1 MTAGLTLR
9 AALHPDVPVIQDLI
23 KESVRGLSVGFYD
36 PAQIEVAIAQVF
48 GVDTQLI
55 DDGTY
60 FVIEENADAARRL
73 VAAGGWSAR
82 RTLFGGDQMKQTANP
97 LLDPATEPARIR
109 AFFVHPDMARRGLA
123 RMLFAQCENDARTA
137 GFREFVLMATL
148 PGQPLYRSLGF
159 TDMEAVELPM
169 TGGVVLPL
177 VRMIKAIDVA
187 VD

>member
-9 AALHPDVPVIQDLI
+9 AASHRDIPDMQALI
-23 KESVRGLSVGFYD
+23 KASVRGLSVGFYE
-36 PAQIEVAIAQVF
+36 PVQIEAAIQQVF
-48 GVDTQLI
+48 GVDTTLI

-60 FVIEENADAARRL
+60 YVIEHWTGSANRI

-82 RTLFGGDQMKQTANP
+82 RTLFGGDQMKGTADP
-97 LLDPATEPARIR
+97 LLDVATEPARIR

-123 RMLFAQCENDARTA
+123 RLLFAQCENAARTA

-159 TDMEAVELPM
+159 VEMEAVQLPM
-169 TGGVVLPL
+169 AGGVVLPL
-177 VRMIKAIDVA
+177 VRMTKALGSA
-187 VD
+187 C